1 MVSSAPAKLLG
12 FDDYGVR
19 EGARADLLITEA
31 EDAADLVAGGSMA
44 RTVLVNGRVVAG
56 AL

>member
-1 MVSSAPAKLLG
+1 VSSAPAKLLG
-12 FDDYGVR
+12 YDDYGVR
-19 EGARADLLITEA
+19 EGARADLLVTEA

-44 RTVLVNGRVVAG
+44 RTVLVNGRVVSG